1 MEIFVDKTIL
11 TLIKFS
17 LICFFQHI
25 SIKIQVA
32 VKRINEFCDNLVDGA
47 KTEDY
52 PRLKVKLLVNFC

>member
-17 LICFFQHI
+17 LICFFQQI

-32 VKRINEFCDNLVDGA
+32 VKRITEFL
-47 KTEDY
+47 TI
-52 PRLKVKLLVNFC
+52 